1 MDFTA
6 RIPIYVP
13 WPGETFVKKLLISV
27 AGVLVLLFAVL
38 LIVPSFIDWNAR
50 KQEITAAVREATG
63 RNLTIL
69 GNIDVTILPNPA
81 IRVAD
86 VRFANIKGAA
96 APDMIR
102 VQEARVSVALGP
114 LFEGRLAA
122 VVGLVKPVVH
132 LEKLRN
138 GDASWNFRTAGS
150 DAPDTTA
157 DIGSSGSSIDLKLD
171 RFEIIDGTVTYYD
184 AGEGS
189 VRRLD
194 RLNSTISFDSLS
206 GPFKADGVA
215 LIGDMPLTLQLSTG
229 RLRPKAPLP
238 LSAMVT
244 GPDENTV
251 LRLQGSV
258 TAPIGDGSFV
268 GEMRLDSENFAT
280 FLQSLKVRAIPAA
293 LSRPFAAKTEITASK
308 QGIGLNTMELS
319 LGDVRATGTVTLEYD
334 KKPRLTANLRSTNLN
349 VDTLLAEKG
358 RLGGKAGAG
367 SDRPASD
374 PAGKSERAANGG
386 SAGTG
391 FALPEGLEAAV
402 QLAADVVQ
410 YRGGVIRR
418 AAMRARLKDGRI
430 SIEETGAILPGN
442 TWVEAKGAVTV
453 AQGIPQ
459 IDLRVLGQSDNLREA
474 LGWLDVDVTAVPA
487 DRLRRFKFSSTVAGT
502 PRDLSAT
509 DIDVTL
515 DSSRITGGLV
525 LAFRERPA
533 FGLRLEVDRFSL
545 DGYSPSRR
553 AGIGQRRALTGNS
566 DAATARR
573 APAPGPGGAL
583 SPILQHLKSFDANIE
598 ATVQRLVVAKTT
610 AKNFKIDIKI
620 ANGAVELRKA
630 SVTDYAGLQGV
641 VSGKLAGK
649 PTNPEFSADYSVKLQ
664 DRARFVRFL
673 DKPAILRD
681 GRLSGLSVSGTVSGT
696 LDRLKVATK
705 LTGMDGR
712 IDLRGSIR
720 SALLDPTANLA
731 VTIKFPELTN
741 VVQIAARDYT
751 PAAGKLGAVDLSFQA
766 EGTPTYIK
774 LSDISGST
782 GPVSLRGNA
791 DIELSGPRPKL
802 RLSLSTS
809 EVLLDLFFPPER
821 KRRSAAPARH
831 RIIPA
836 AAIAGSGAPAAK
848 SWSRTPLDLS
858 VLHALDADI
867 TLAMAA
873 LTKGLYRL
881 KNSQMQAQIEAGKL
895 SIDKFAAAFST
906 GTVSAS
912 GSLQAGVNQVELSLR
927 ATAKE
932 VDIADLI
939 HALRDYKLR
948 IGPVRLGARMRGPVS
963 ASMTLTSRGASER
976 DLVAGLRGVAKIVGQ
991 PQTQFTGAA
1000 KRASAITGLAGAILG
1015 NRRNGL
1021 GKAGDL
1027 TRATGLLVAAFE
1039 GASTLNG
1046 DIDIQDGIISTR
1058 NLVLVGRGGRALT
1071 SGTAHL
1077 SNWKLESATDVT
1089 LGQDKEPFIIAQMT
1103 GPLDDPYV
1111 RKISGSLIS
1120 GGAPA
1125 AKTRQQPAK
1134 KIAPDPRGSNA
1145 PPNRQ
1150 PQAPGAPAPAKKLN
1164 PEELLRQLLQGAG
1177 R

>member
-13 WPGETFVKKLLISV
+13 CLGETFVKKLLISV

-63 RNLTIL
+63 RDLTIL

-86 VRFANIKGAA
+86 VRFANVEGAA

-102 VQEARVSVALGP
+102 VQEARVSIALGP

-122 VVGLVKPVVH
+122 VIGLVKPIVH
-132 LEKLRN
+132 LEKLKN
-138 GDASWNFRTAGS
+138 GDASWNFKAAG
-150 DAPDTTA
+150 TV
-157 DIGSSGSSIDLKLD
+157 GSEDPAENGASGSSFDFKLD
-171 RFEIIDGTVTYYD
+171 RFEVIDGTVTYYD

-194 RLNSTISFDSLS
+194 NLNSTISFESLS

-238 LSAMVT
+238 LSVMLT

-258 TAPIGDGSFV
+258 TAPIGDGAFV

-280 FLQSLKVRAIPAA
+280 FLRSLNVTAVPAA
-293 LSRPFAAKTEITASK
+293 VSRPFAAKTEFTASK
-308 QGIGLNTMELS
+308 QGIGFNTMELS
-319 LGDVRATGTVTLEYD
+319 LGDVRATGTVTLDHGE
-334 KKPRLTANLRSTNLN
+334 KPRLTANLRSTNFNL
-349 VDTLLAEKG
+349 DTLLSEKG
-358 RLGGKAGAG
+358 RLGGKAAARPGHSASGPKAKSTDELDGA
-367 SDRPASD
+367 
-374 PAGKSERAANGG
+374 SEQP
-386 SAGTG
+386 G
-391 FALPEGLEAAV
+391 FSLPDGFEAAV
-402 QLAADVVQ
+402 QLAADVMQ
-410 YRGGVIRR
+410 YRGGIIRR
-418 AAMRARLKDGRI
+418 VAMRARLKDGRI
-430 SIEETGAILPGN
+430 SIDETGAIFPGN
-442 TWVEAKGAVTV
+442 TWVEAKGEVTA
-453 AQGIPQ
+453 AQGLAQ
-459 IDLRVLGQSDNLREA
+459 MDLRMSGQSDNLREA
-474 LGWLDVDVTAVPA
+474 LGWLDIDVTAVPA
-487 DRLRRFKFSSTVAGT
+487 DRLRRFKFTGSVAGT
-502 PRDLSAT
+502 PRDLIAKEI
-509 DIDVTL
+509 DITL
-515 DSSRITGGLV
+515 DSSQITGGMV
-525 LAFRERPA
+525 LAMRERPA
-533 FGLRLEVDRFSL
+533 FGLRIEVDRFNF

-553 AGIGQRRALTGNS
+553 AGIRQPRPSTEKQ
-566 DAATARR
+566 DAAATRLR
-573 APAPGPGGAL
+573 PPGPEGGL
-583 SPILQHLKSFDANIE
+583 VQILRRLNTFDANID
-598 ATVQRLVVAKTT
+598 ATVKRLVVAKTT
-610 AKNFKIDIKI
+610 AEDFKIDVKI
-620 ANGAVELRKA
+620 ADGTVELRKA
-630 SVTDYAGLQGV
+630 SVSDYAGLRGA

-649 PTNPEFSADYSVKLQ
+649 SRKPEFSMEYNVTLR

-673 DKPAILRD
+673 DRPAILRD
-681 GRLSGLSVSGTVSGT
+681 GRLDGLSISGKVGGT
-696 LDRLKVATK
+696 LDRLKVETK
-705 LTGMDGR
+705 LTGMDGQ
-712 IDLRGSIR
+712 IDLNGSIR
-720 SALLDPTANLA
+720 SLLIDPTAILA
-731 VTIKFPELTN
+731 VAIRFPELAN
-741 VVQIAARDYT
+741 VVQMAARDYT
-751 PAAGKLGAVDLSFQA
+751 PAAGKLGAVDVSFQA

-791 DIELSGPRPKL
+791 DIELSGARPKV

-809 EVLLDLFFPPER
+809 EVLLDLFRQPER
-821 KRRSAAPARH
+821 KRRSMAPARH

-836 AAIAGSGAPAAK
+836 AAIGADGAAATK

-858 VLHALDADI
+858 VLHAVDADI

-873 LTKGLYRL
+873 LTTGLYRL
-881 KNSQMQAQIEAGKL
+881 KNPQMQAQIESGKL
-895 SIDKFAAAFST
+895 SIDKFVAAFST
-906 GTVSAS
+906 GTFSAS
-912 GSLQAGVNQVELSLR
+912 GSLEAGADEAAFSLR

-948 IGPVRLGARMRGPVS
+948 IGPIRLGARMQGPVS
-963 ASMTLTSRGASER
+963 ASMTLSSSGASEH

-991 PQTQFTGAA
+991 PQTTFTGDA
-1000 KRASAITGLAGAILG
+1000 KRAGAISGLAGAVLG

-1021 GKAGDL
+1021 GKVGDL

-1046 DIDIQDGIISTR
+1046 DIDIQNGVISTR

-1071 SGTAHL
+1071 AGTAHL
-1077 SNWKLESATDVT
+1077 RNWKLNSATDVT

-1125 AKTRQQPAK
+1125 TKSRPQPARK
-1134 KIAPDPRGSNA
+1134 SAPDPRGSEA
-1145 PPNRQ
+1145 QPDRQ
-1150 PQAPGAPAPAKKLN
+1150 PEPPAQPRPPGKLN
-1164 PEELLRQLLQGAG
+1164 PEDVLRQLLEGAG

>member
-1 MDFTA
+1 M
-6 RIPIYVP
+6 
-13 WPGETFVKKLLISV
+13 KKLLISI
-27 AGVLVLLFAVL
+27 AGVLVLLFAAL

-63 RNLTIL
+63 RDLTIL

-102 VQEARVSVALGP
+102 VQEARVSIALGP

-132 LEKLRN
+132 LEKLKN
-138 GDASWNFRTAGS
+138 GEASWEFKAAGKEVS
-150 DAPDTTA
+150 DEPAE
-157 DIGSSGSSIDLKLD
+157 IGSTGSSFDFKLD
-171 RFEIIDGTVTYYD
+171 RFEIIDGTVTFYD

-194 RLNSTISFDSLS
+194 NLNSTVSFDSLS

-215 LIGDMPLTLQLSTG
+215 RIGDMPLTLQLSTG

-238 LSAMVT
+238 LSVMVM
-244 GPDENTV
+244 GSDENTV

-268 GEMRLDSENFAT
+268 GELRLDSENFAI
-280 FLQSLKVRAIPAA
+280 FLRSLNATAIPAA
-293 LSRPFAAKTEITASK
+293 LSRPFAAKTEITVSE

-319 LGDVRATGTVTLEYD
+319 LGDVRATGTVTLEHG
-334 KKPRLTANLRSTNLN
+334 KTPRLTANLRSTNLN
-349 VDTLLAEKG
+349 LDTLLAEKG
-358 RLGGKAGAG
+358 QLGGK
-367 SDRPASD
+367 SPARS
-374 PAGKSERAANGG
+374 AGKSADASGSTRAEK
-386 SAGTG
+386 G
-391 FALPEGLEAAV
+391 FTLPEDFEAAV

-418 AAMRARLKDGRI
+418 AAMRARLKDGRV

-442 TWVEAKGAVTV
+442 TWVEAKGAVAA
-453 AQGIPQ
+453 AQGLPQ
-459 IDLRVLGQSDNLREA
+459 IDLRVSGQSDNLREA
-474 LGWLDVDVTAVPA
+474 LGWLDVDVTAIPA
-487 DRLRRFKFSSTVAGT
+487 DRLRQFKFSSTVTGT
-502 PRDLSAT
+502 SRDLTAK
-509 DIDVTL
+509 DIDIAL

-525 LAFRERPA
+525 LALRERPA
-533 FGLRLEVDRFSL
+533 FGLRIAVDRFNL
-545 DGYSPSRR
+545 DGYSASRR
-553 AGIGQRRALTGNS
+553 VGIGQRRSRMGKQ
-566 DAATARR
+566 DAVSAR
-573 APAPGPGGAL
+573 AQAPGPGGAL
-583 SPILQHLKSFDANIE
+583 AQILRRLQTFDANID
-598 ATVQRLVVAKTT
+598 ATVKRLVVAKTT
-610 AKNFKIDIKI
+610 ADNFKLDFKI
-620 ANGAVELRKA
+620 ANGEIELRRA
-630 SVTDYAGLQGV
+630 SVSDYAGLRGV
-641 VSGKLAGK
+641 VSGKFAGK
-649 PTNPEFSADYSVKLQ
+649 ATKPEFSTEYSVTLR

-681 GRLSGLSVSGTVSGT
+681 GRLAGLAVSGKISGT
-696 LDRLKVATK
+696 LDRLKVDSK
-705 LTGMDGR
+705 LMGMDGR
-712 IDLRGSIR
+712 IDLSGSIR
-720 SALLDPTANLA
+720 SILIDPTANLA
-731 VTIKFPELTN
+731 VSIKFPELTN
-741 VVQIAARDYT
+741 VVRVAARDYS
-751 PAAGKLGAVDLSFQA
+751 PAAGKLGAVDVSFQA

-821 KRRSAAPARH
+821 KRRSMAPARH

-836 AAIAGSGAPAAK
+836 AATGASGAAEAK
-848 SWSRTPLDLS
+848 TWSRKPFDLS
-858 VLHALDADI
+858 VLHGVDADI

-881 KNSQMQAQIEAGKL
+881 KNPQLQAQIESGKL

-912 GSLQAGVNQVELSLR
+912 GSLEAGVNQAALSLR

-948 IGPVRLGARMRGPVS
+948 IGPIRLGARMQGPVS
-963 ASMTLTSRGASER
+963 ASMTLSSRGASEH

-991 PQTQFTGAA
+991 PQTQFSGDA
-1000 KRASAITGLAGAILG
+1000 KRAGAITGLAGAILG

-1021 GKAGDL
+1021 GRAGDL
-1027 TRATGLLVAAFE
+1027 TRATGQLMAAFE

-1046 DIDIQDGIISTR
+1046 DIDIQDGVISTR

-1071 SGTAHL
+1071 AGTAHL
-1077 SNWKLESATDVT
+1077 RSWKLNSVTDVT

-1111 RKISGSLIS
+1111 RKISGSLIT
-1120 GGAPA
+1120 GDAPA

-1134 KIAPDPRGSNA
+1134 AIRKPVPDPRGSETR
-1145 PPNRQ
+1145 PDQQ
-1150 PQAPGAPAPAKKLN
+1150 PQSPNQTAPAKKLN
-1164 PEELLRQLLQGAG
+1164 PEDVLRQLLQGAG

>member
-1 MDFTA
+1 MDITA

-13 WPGETFVKKLLISV
+13 CPGETFVKKLLISI
-27 AGVLVLLFAVL
+27 AGLLVLLFAAL

-50 KQEITAAVREATG
+50 KQQITAAVREATG
-63 RNLTIL
+63 RDLTIL

-132 LEKLRN
+132 LEKLKN
-138 GDASWNFRTAGS
+138 GEASWEFKAAGTEV
-150 DAPDTTA
+150 PDEPAGTGST
-157 DIGSSGSSIDLKLD
+157 GSSFDFKLD
-171 RFEIIDGTVTYYD
+171 RFEIIDGTVTFYD

-194 RLNSTISFDSLS
+194 KLNSTISFDSLS

-215 LIGDMPLTLQLSTG
+215 RIGDMPLTLQLSTG

-238 LSAMVT
+238 LSVMVT
-244 GPDENTV
+244 GSDENTV

-268 GEMRLDSENFAT
+268 GELRLDSENFAV
-280 FLQSLKVRAIPAA
+280 FLQSLNVTDIPAA
-293 LSRPFAAKTEITASK
+293 LSRPFAAKTEITVSK

-319 LGDVRATGTVTLEYD
+319 LGDVRATGTVTLENG
-334 KKPRLTANLRSTNLN
+334 KTPRLAANLRSTNLN
-349 VDTLLAEKG
+349 LDTLLAKKG
-358 RLGGKAGAG
+358 RLGGKSAAR
-367 SDRPASD
+367 SD
-374 PAGKSERAANGG
+374 GKSADAPGG
-386 SAGTG
+386 ARVEKG
-391 FALPEGLEAAV
+391 FSLPEDFEAAV

-418 AAMRARLKDGRI
+418 AAMRARLKDGQV

-442 TWVEAKGAVTV
+442 TWVEAKGAVV
-453 AQGIPQ
+453 AVQGVPQ
-459 IDLRVLGQSDNLREA
+459 IDLRVSGQSDNLREA

-502 PRDLSAT
+502 SRDLTAK
-509 DIDVTL
+509 DIDIAL

-525 LAFRERPA
+525 LALRERPA
-533 FGLRLEVDRFSL
+533 FGLRIVVDRFNL

-553 AGIGQRRALTGNS
+553 AGIGRRRSSTGKQ
-566 DAATARR
+566 DAVPAR
-573 APAPGPGGAL
+573 AQVPGPDGAL
-583 SPILQHLKSFDANIE
+583 AQIFRRLQTFDANID
-598 ATVQRLVVAKTT
+598 ATVKRLVVAKTT
-610 AKNFKIDIKI
+610 ADNFKLDFKV
-620 ANGAVELRKA
+620 ANGEVELRKA
-630 SVTDYAGLQGV
+630 SVSDYAGLRGV
-641 VSGKLAGK
+641 VSGKFAGK
-649 PTNPEFSADYSVKLQ
+649 ATKPEFSTEYTVTLH

-681 GRLSGLSVSGTVSGT
+681 GRLAGLAVSGKISGT
-696 LDRLKVATK
+696 LDRLKIDSK
-705 LTGMDGR
+705 LMGMDGR
-712 IDLRGSIR
+712 IDLSGSIR
-720 SALLDPTANLA
+720 SILIDPTANLA
-731 VTIKFPELTN
+731 VSIKFPELTN
-741 VVQIAARDYT
+741 VVRVAARDYS
-751 PAAGKLGAVDLSFQA
+751 PAAGKLGAVDVSFQA

-821 KRRSAAPARH
+821 KRRSMAPARH

-836 AAIAGSGAPAAK
+836 AATGASGAETAK
-848 SWSRTPLDLS
+848 TWSRKPYDLS
-858 VLHALDADI
+858 VLHAVDADI

-881 KNSQMQAQIEAGKL
+881 KNPQMQAQIEAGKL

-912 GSLQAGVNQVELSLR
+912 GSLEAGVNQAALSLR

-948 IGPVRLGARMRGPVS
+948 IGPVRLGARMQGPVS
-963 ASMTLTSRGASER
+963 ASMTLNSRGASEH

-991 PQTQFTGAA
+991 PQTQFSGAA
-1000 KRASAITGLAGAILG
+1000 KRAGAITGLAGAILG

-1021 GKAGDL
+1021 GKVGDL

-1046 DIDIQDGIISTR
+1046 DIDIQDGVVSTR

-1071 SGTAHL
+1071 AGTANL
-1077 SNWKLESATDVT
+1077 RSWKLNSATDVT

-1111 RKISGSLIS
+1111 RKISGSLIT
-1120 GGAPA
+1120 GDAPA

-1134 KIAPDPRGSNA
+1134 ATRKQAPDPRRSKTQ
-1145 PPNRQ
+1145 PDQQ
-1150 PQAPGAPAPAKKLN
+1150 PQPPDRTSPAKKLN
-1164 PEELLRQLLQGAG
+1164 PEDVLRQLLQGVG